1 MAHDFE
7 ELFVEADSC
16 GSIPLPLR
24 RALAAVPRPLDA
36 AVQGEKT
43 AYGTHLAKQ
52 MAMVLSGELTSMGV
66 PDCRPNPTSGS
77 GAERSFAGGIGSK
90 QVDVS
95 YATEEIGLVMGIS
108 IKGIYFPDATRLKKD
123 GHTYFAKNL
132 VNRKGD
138 MLAEAT
144 TLHKRFPYAVLG
156 GLFFFDRRAASDN
169 RSAKRSTYDR
179 CHRAFKPFANR
190 LSHADADEK
199 YECFALGLCDAT
211 SYELSWVG
219 DPTKSITLNQFLA
232 TILQRVAEVNS
243 DHFDFDGTKLTLV

>member
-1 MAHDFE
+1 M
-7 ELFVEADSC
+7 
-16 GSIPLPLR
+16 
-24 RALAAVPRPLDA
+24 
-36 AVQGEKT
+36 QGLKV
-43 AYGTHLAKQ
+43 AYSTRLAKH
-52 MAMVLSGELTSMGV
+52 MAMVLSSELTSMGV
-66 PDCRPNPTSGS
+66 PDCRPNPTSGA
-77 GAERSFAGGIGSK
+77 GAERRFAGGIGSK

-95 YATEEIGLVMGIS
+95 YATEEIGLVLGIS

-123 GHTYFAKNL
+123 GHAYFAKNL

-179 CHRAFKPFANR
+179 SHRAFKPFASR

-199 YECFALGLCDAT
+199 YECFALGLCDAE

-219 DPTKSITLNQFLA
+219 NPTKSITLNQFLA

-243 DHFDFDGTKLTLV
+243 DHFDFDGTKLSLV

>member
-1 MAHDFE
+1 MSS
-7 ELFVEADSC
+7 VQ
-16 GSIPLPLR
+16 R
-24 RALAAVPRPLDA
+24 PRDDA
-36 AVQGEKT
+36 PQGEKV
-43 AYGTHLAKQ
+43 AYSTRLAKE
-52 MAMVLSGELTSMGV
+52 MAMVLSDELTKMGV
-66 PDCRPNPTSGS
+66 SDCRPNPTTGG

-95 YATEEIGLVMGIS
+95 YATEEIGLILGIS
-108 IKGIYFPDATRLKKD
+108 IKGIYFPDATRMRKD
-123 GHTYFAKNL
+123 GHPYYAKNL

-199 YECFALGLCDAT
+199 YECFALGLCDPT

-219 DPTKSITLNQFLA
+219 DPTKSITLNQYLA

-243 DHFDFDGTKLTLV
+243 DHFDFDGSKLSKV